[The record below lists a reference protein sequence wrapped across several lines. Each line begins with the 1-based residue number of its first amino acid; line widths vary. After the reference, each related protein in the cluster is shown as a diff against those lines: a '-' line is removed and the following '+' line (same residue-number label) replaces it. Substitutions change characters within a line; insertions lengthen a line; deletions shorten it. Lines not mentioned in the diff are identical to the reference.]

1 MRYLYNHQL
10 MLERAKFNRI
20 IHWIVIFTVL
30 FSSFAPSLSR
40 ALAASRNDTNTM
52 GYGYVCT
59 VSGMKSI
66 ANSSDL
72 PSDQGGDQKLSIDDS
87 CGYCTLQGNYFAPA
101 SSESYFL
108 PINLADHIPALFYKS
123 PKPLF
128 AWIKLPS
135 QAPPLI
141 A

>member
-1 MRYLYNHQL
+1 MIVRS
-10 MLERAKFNRI
+10 KFNRV

-30 FSSFAPSLSR
+30 FSSFAPSISQ
-40 ALAASRNDTNTM
+40 AFAASRNDTNTM

-66 ANSSDL
+66 TNTPDL
-72 PSDQGGDQKLSIDDS
+72 PMDQGSGQSGHKSLIDDS
-87 CGYCTLQGNYFAPA
+87 CAYCTLQSAYFPPV
-101 SSESYFL
+101 SSESYIL
-108 PINLADHIPALFYKS
+108 PINLAEHFPALFYNS